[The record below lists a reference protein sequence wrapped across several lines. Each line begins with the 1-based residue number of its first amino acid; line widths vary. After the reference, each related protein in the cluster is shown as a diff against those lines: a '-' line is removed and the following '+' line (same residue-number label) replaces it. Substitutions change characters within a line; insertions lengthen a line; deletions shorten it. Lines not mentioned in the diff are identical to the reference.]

1 MDFKWPK
8 FNMDF
13 DVPKHTILLSL
24 AGSKSYGTDHP
35 LSDTDYKGILVPPR
49 RYYLSPFRGFDQALF
64 KGSGETGRLSEISGQ
79 VEADVEGCI
88 FGLQKFVKLASAC
101 NPNVVELLFV
111 DEEHIV
117 KQTEEGKE
125 LRKNRN
131 IFLSQAA
138 CKTFTGY
145 AMSQL
150 KRIKTHKAWIDS
162 PPVERPKRK
171 EFDLPEEKLIP
182 GEQIGAAQAF
192 VRRNMHAMAPW
203 LLDTDNQHKGEFWDG
218 VDRIIAVILNES
230 GFEYNTEF
238 EHWMQVEADALRRTA
253 SSLGFDNNFV
263 KYLQNEKKYAQAK
276 RHYEQYQSWKKN
288 RNPARA
294 ELEARYGYDC
304 KHAMHLVRL
313 LRMGEEI
320 LTTGDFKVYRP
331 DREELKE
338 IRNGSWPYEEL
349 ISWSDSKVDELYDLV
364 RSGKSAVP
372 KKPDQNAIEELVIKL
387 QDNFWNKE

>member
-1 MDFKWPK
+1 MEFKWPK
-8 FNMDF
+8 LNLDF
-13 DVPKHTILLSL
+13 DVSKNTILLAV
-24 AGSKSYGTDHP
+24 AGSRSYGTDHP
-35 LSDTDYKGILVPPR
+35 LSDTDYKGVLIPPR
-49 RYYLSPFRGFDQALF
+49 NYYLSPFKGFDQVQF
-64 KGSGETGRLSEISGQ
+64 KGNGHTGRLSEISGE
-79 VEADVEGCI
+79 VEADIEGCV
-88 FGLQKFVKLASAC
+88 FGIQKFVKLASAC

-111 DEEHIV
+111 DQRHIV
-117 KQTEEGKE
+117 HQTEAGKE

-131 IFLSQAA
+131 LFLSQAA

-162 PPVERPKRK
+162 PPAKRPTRT
-171 EFDLPEEKLIP
+171 EFDLPAEKLIP
-182 GEQIGAAQAF
+182 GEQINAARAF
-192 VRRNMHAMAPW
+192 VTRNMNAMAPW
-203 LLDTDNQHKGEFWDG
+203 LLDADNQHKGEFWDG
-218 VDRIIAVILNES
+218 VDRIITVILNES
-230 GFEYNTEF
+230 GYEYQEDF
-238 EHWMQVEADALRRTA
+238 DHWLEIEEHALARVA
-253 SSLGFDNNFV
+253 STLGFNDNFLV
-263 KYLQNEKKYAQAK
+263 YLQKEKKYSQAK
-276 RHYEQYQSWKKN
+276 RHYEQYEGWKKN

-338 IRNGSWPYEEL
+338 IRNGSWPYDDL
-349 ISWSDSKVDELYDLV
+349 ISWSDNKVDELYSLV

-372 KKPDQNAIEELVIKL
+372 KKPDQKAIEELVIRL